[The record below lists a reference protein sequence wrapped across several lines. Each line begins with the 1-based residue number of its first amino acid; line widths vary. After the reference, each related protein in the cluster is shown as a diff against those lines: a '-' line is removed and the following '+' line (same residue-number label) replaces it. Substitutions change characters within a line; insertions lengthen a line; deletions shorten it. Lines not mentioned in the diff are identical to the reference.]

1 MREHCSHTC
10 ALALAAAFDDKRT
23 IVQLRDALG
32 NGKTYALPAGRERL
46 SRCLYFPENG
56 GQLIGRNARA
66 VIVNADY
73 KVFARPQ
80 QRDGDPAAA
89 AAACYAV

>member
-1 MREHCSHTC
+1 M
-10 ALALAAAFDDKRT
+10 
-23 IVQLRDALG
+23 QLRDALG
-32 NGKTYALPAGRERL
+32 NGKTYAASCRARKAVALL
-46 SRCLYFPENG
+46 VFSENG
-56 GQLIGRNARA
+56 GQLIGRDARA

-73 KVFARPQ
+73 KVFVRPQ